1 MINWA
6 EFAKAN
12 NLTPAEFQKEILT
25 VAACVGAM
33 VIDGKNTG
41 YEDILKFTCSDEK
54 GRIIILIQ
62 RLEEPV
68 TSQSRNH

>member
-6 EFAKAN
+6 EFARLN

-33 VIDGKNTG
+33 IVD
-41 YEDILKFTCSDEK
+41 EHQDILKFTCSDEK
-54 GRIIILIQ
+54 GKIMILIQ
-62 RLEEPV
+62 RI
-68 TSQSRNH
+68 N

>member
-6 EFAKAN
+6 EFARLN
-12 NLTPAEFQKEILT
+12 NLTPDEFQKEILT

-33 VIDGKNTG
+33 IIDEKNTG
-41 YEDILKFTCSDEK
+41 HEILKFTCSDEK
-54 GRIIILIQ
+54 GKIIVLIQ

>member
-6 EFAKAN
+6 EFARLN

-33 VIDGKNTG
+33 VVDE
-41 YEDILKFTCSDEK
+41 YEDIFKFTCSDEK
-54 GRIIILIQ
+54 GKIIVLIQ